1 MKKSL
6 LSALLVCSLTLT
18 AVAAPSVA
26 AADTIDQKIEN
37 QDKVINDLK
46 GQQAS
51 AQAQID
57 TLESEVAA
65 ITAKAEALV
74 NDQVK
79 LNKDTQKL
87 QKEIADLKVRIA
99 KREEAIKKQAR
110 DVQVNGQ
117 STNFIDA
124 VVESDSLTDAIGRVQ
139 AMTTIV
145 KANNDLV
152 KQQKADKKAVEDKKA
167 ENDKKLAQI
176 QANQAELET
185 QKADVQGKQAD
196 LNAMKADLALRQNTA
211 EGQKAGLQK
220 EKQEA
225 EAEQARI
232 REQEKQAEA
241 ARKQAQ
247 EQAAQDAVAQSAT
260 TEESSSASSSASN
273 GSSTGSASNSN
284 TSSSSTGSSST
295 NNNSNTE
302 SSNNNNNNGGSSAAE
317 TPKPEIP
324 KPEIPAPSGGG
335 VIGYAQ
341 QFIGVPYVWG
351 GKDPSGFDCSGFVGY
366 VYLHAAGRNIGTY
379 TVAQESA
386 GTIIPVSQAQP
397 GDLYFWGSPG
407 SSHHVAIAMGGG
419 QYIHA
424 PQPGQSVSISS
435 VSYFAPQ
442 FAVRM

>member
-37 QDKVINDLK
+37 QDKVINDLQGK
-46 GQQAS
+46 QAS

-57 TLESEVAA
+57 ALESEVAA

-74 NDQVK
+74 NEQVK

-99 KREEAIKKQAR
+99 KREDAIKKQAR

-176 QANQAELET
+176 QANQAELEN

-196 LNAMKADLALRQNTA
+196 LNAMKADLALQQNTA
-211 EGQKAGLQK
+211 EGQKASLQK
-220 EKQEA
+220 QKQEA

-247 EQAAQDAVAQSAT
+247 EQATQAAVSEST
-260 TEESSSASSSASN
+260 NNTVTEESSSTNSAPVTN
-273 GSSTGSASNSN
+273 E
-284 TSSSSTGSSST
+284 SSTGSS
-295 NNNSNTE
+295 NNSNTGNTG
-302 SSNNNNNNGGSSAAE
+302 STTGNTGTAGDNDGGSSQE

-324 KPEIPAPSGGG
+324 KPSIPAPSGGG

-424 PQPGQSVSISS
+424 PQPGQSVTISS